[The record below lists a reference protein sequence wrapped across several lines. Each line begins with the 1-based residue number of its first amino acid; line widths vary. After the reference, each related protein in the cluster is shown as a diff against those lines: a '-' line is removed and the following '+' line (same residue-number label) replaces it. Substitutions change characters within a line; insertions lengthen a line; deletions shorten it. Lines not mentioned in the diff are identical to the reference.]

1 MKSRKV
7 LLGLLLG
14 VCACFAG
21 TATAQKANFQ
31 STKLIEIG
39 PDNVAGR
46 ITSLVV
52 TGHDATTQNQY
63 VTHMYAGS
71 ATGGLFYCA
80 EGVSNWEYV
89 PCYVDGEEL
98 TLPISS
104 MVKLNDST
112 IVIATGE
119 SLYAKGNKLNKMSA
133 LGRGIFLFNT
143 VSREFA
149 QVAGTNPGTDMDHH
163 FASINTMSFMV
174 SDGITYFYVATE
186 KGLYRWT
193 IAQASDWNNAPV
205 SVFDGAVRD
214 VKVSNQFNRAF
225 FTSEGHV
232 YKISDVISSRPPVDI
247 SGSCSAFGGAASDVV
262 LALAPSDET
271 YLYAAAFNKN
281 GLMTGLYLTRNT
293 NSWQLIST
301 STVTPFTS
309 VATAKTCGAIA
320 VSPNDPMRVVIGGAN
335 VFVGKG
341 YVEDNPFQWMQTSQN
356 ESQLNYGNYMSTV
369 YSNSAFCHS
378 GIHQIVPNSYWWDT
392 YGMMKEEYYFVTDG
406 GIYLAVDKSCS
417 DFMSMNIGLNTVQI
431 NSLAVA
437 PDGTII
443 SGANGNACPL
453 IESRMDHSGGHSDS
467 AWYDPQGSVMN
478 HRANIIWDGNGGA
491 VAASRFNQYVPIS
504 RRPMF
509 VSAANGFIGRTYAD
523 FADYTNT
530 QTWTAGE
537 AFMSDKVV
545 GGPAIGQI
553 YLWETTHNVES
564 NDSMIVLI
572 DTMSYAYREGSEPFR
587 MALNTEIHAGDSM
600 VVLDTAHAFYPYY
613 YTFDHNFV
621 VKDELRHKAHRPYL
635 SRMLAVGKD
644 IAGADNTYLYYSWT
658 PTDFRKVYDN
668 SNDTRFWTHIY
679 MVSLTASP
687 HTYIRQGVISQD
699 GDCAIVVVEN
709 DSLQQS
715 YLARVHGLNSANYNL
730 SVSKTCGQ
738 LDCMPS
744 TRITTFDTIMVD
756 GEKNYFFGRRISSIS
771 VDPRQGK
778 DAVIVTFDGYGSD
791 AANVVYIENASKEN
805 YVIHSIPLPVS
816 IPAYSAIIE
825 YTTGAVFV
833 GTEDGV
839 YTASDVTNPGWQPYG
854 AFKGVPVT
862 AMYQVTV
869 DNEQMTHVGHD
880 GVTPETYVFPRTKW
894 PFALYFGTYGRG
906 IFMDSTYVTRHE
918 NEIVDS
924 NFWSNLG
931 IPTVTTVGANSLRFY
946 PNPAVESATLE
957 LNVAVAGEAVMT
969 IYDLSGKKVRS
980 ERLGKLAEGVHT
992 RTIDCQQLQHG
1003 MYLVNVVMG
1012 NQTATSKL
1020 IVR

>member
-21 TATAQKANFQ
+21 MATAQKANFQ
-31 STKLIEIG
+31 STKLVEIG

-46 ITSLVV
+46 ITSLVI
-52 TGHDATTQNQY
+52 TGHDATTVGQY

-71 ATGGLFYCA
+71 ATGGLYYCA
-80 EGVSNWEYV
+80 EGESNWEYI
-89 PCYVDGEEL
+89 PCYVAGEEL
-98 TLPISS
+98 TLPISD
-104 MVKLNDST
+104 MVKLNDT
-112 IVIATGE
+112 TLVIATGE
-119 SLYAKGNKLNKMSA
+119 NTYAKGNRLTKMSA
-133 LGRGIFLFNT
+133 LGRGIFIFNT
-143 VSREFA
+143 NSREFV
-149 QVAGTNPGTDMDHH
+149 QVANTNPGTDLEHD
-163 FASINTMSFMV
+163 FASVNTMSFMMN
-174 SDGITYFYVATE
+174 DGVVYFFVGTE
-186 KGLYRWT
+186 SGLYRWD
-193 IAQASDWNNAPV
+193 IAQASDWNNAPAAL
-205 SVFDGAVRD
+205 FDGAVRD

-232 YKISDVISSRPPVDI
+232 YKISDVINGSTPVDI
-247 SGSCSAFGGAASDVV
+247 SGSCSAFGSAASDVI
-262 LALAPSDET
+262 LALAPSDES
-271 YLYAAAFNKN
+271 YVYAAAFNNN

-301 STVTPFTS
+301 STVTPFNS
-309 VATAKTCGAIA
+309 VATAKTCGALA
-320 VSPNDPMRVVIGGAN
+320 VSPNDPMRVILGGST

-341 YVEDNPFQWMQTSQN
+341 YVEDNPFQWMQTSSN
-356 ESQLNYGNYMSTV
+356 EAQLNYGNYMSTV
-369 YSNSAFCHS
+369 YSNYAFCHS
-378 GIHQIVPNSYWWDT
+378 GIHQIVPNSYWWAT
-392 YGMMKEEYYFVTDG
+392 YGEMKEEYYFVTDG
-406 GIYLAVDKSCS
+406 GI
-417 DFMSMNIGLNTVQI
+417 FMSATNTCSSFSPVNMGLNTVQI

-443 SGANGNACPL
+443 SGANSNACPL
-453 IESRMDHSGGHSDS
+453 IESRMDHSGGHSDPT
-467 AWYDPQGSVMN
+467 WYDPQGSVMN
-478 HRANIIWDGNGGA
+478 HRANIIWQGNGGA

-509 VSAANGFIGRTYAD
+509 VSSANGFIGRSYAD

-530 QTWTAGE
+530 QTWNSGE
-537 AFMSDKVV
+537 AFTSDKIV

-553 YLWETTHNVES
+553 YLWETTRNTAS
-564 NDSMIVLI
+564 NDSMVVLI
-572 DTMSYAYREGSEPFR
+572 DTLAYAYRDGSEPVQMR
-587 MALNTEIHAGDSM
+587 LNTEIHAGDSM
-600 VVLDTAHAFYPYY
+600 RVLDTAHAFYPYY

-621 VKDELRHKAHRPYL
+621 VKDELKHRAHRPYL

-644 IAGADNTYLYYSWT
+644 IAGADNSYLYYCWT

-668 SNDTRFWTHIY
+668 TNDTRFWTHIF
-679 MVSLTASP
+679 MASLTAAP

-709 DSLQQS
+709 DSLNQS

-730 SVSKTCGQ
+730 PISKIAGQ

-744 TRITTFDTIMVD
+744 TRITTFDTIMAD
-756 GEKNYFFGRRISSIS
+756 GQNHFFGRRISSIS
-771 VDPRQGK
+771 VDPRPGK
-778 DAVIVTFDGYGSD
+778 DAVIVTFDGFGNE
-791 AANVVYIENASKEN
+791 AANVVYIDNASQNN
-805 YVIHSIPLPVS
+805 YTVNAIPLPVS
-816 IPAYSAIIE
+816 IPAYSALVE

-839 YTASDVTNPGWQPYG
+839 YAAENVENPSWQTYG

-862 AMYQVTV
+862 AMYQVTA
-869 DNEQMTHVGHD
+869 DNELIRYIGHD
-880 GVTPETYVFPRTKW
+880 GVTPEQYVFPRTKW
-894 PFALYFGTYGRG
+894 PFAIYFGTYGRG

-924 NFWSNLG
+924 IDYPTTG
-931 IPTVTTVGANSLRFY
+931 IPTVATVGANSLRFY

-957 LNVAVAGEAVMT
+957 LNVAVAGDAVMT

-980 ERLGKLAEGVHT
+980 ERLGRLAEGVHT